1 MPKIAIIGAGIS
13 GLALAYRLEQALDA
27 EVVILEQRPRPGG
40 TIGTERRD
48 GFQVE
53 VGPNGFLDN
62 KPTTLALAREIG
74 LTDQLL
80 TASEAAGKN
89 RYLFLDGKLHRLPH
103 SLFSFLGS
111 DLLSWHGKFGMI
123 AERWRRPRA
132 GNGDESID
140 AFARRRVGPEV
151 ADVFADGLVT
161 GIYAGDPKLLSI
173 RACFPRLVA
182 MEEQHGSVLKGFA
195 HAAKQRRA
203 DARARGEAPPKPG
216 KLWSFKTG
224 LGGLVETLQDRLRAK
239 LLTGV
244 NVRRV
249 GRTNGEGGGWT
260 IAADGQDQWQ
270 ADAVVLTCPAYQ
282 QAGMLHD
289 LDAKLAER
297 VGAIAY
303 NRVAV
308 IALGY
313 RRSEVASANLD
324 AFGYIAPQRTRRD
337 VLGVQYCSSIYAGR
351 APEGAVLMR
360 AMVGGWHRAEVAGWD
375 DDRLLATVRAE
386 LALVLGIRAEPIFH
400 HIVRW
405 DRAIPQYHLGHLER
419 VSWAETRAAAYPGLF
434 LAGNAYKGV
443 ALNDCTEQAEVL
455 AGRLKNFLAS
465 PARR

>member
-13 GLALAYRLEQALDA
+13 GLALAYRLEQAPPDA
-27 EVVILEQRPRPGG
+27 EVIILEQRSRPGG

-62 KPTTLALAREIG
+62 KPTTLALTRDLG
-74 LTDQLL
+74 LGDQLI

-89 RYLFLDGKLHRLPH
+89 RYLFLDGKLHLLPH
-103 SLFSFLGS
+103 SLLSFLGS

-123 AERWRRPRA
+123 AERWRARRA

-140 AFARRRVGPEV
+140 AFARRRAGPEV
-151 ADVFADGLVT
+151 AEVFADGLVT
-161 GIYAGDPKLLSI
+161 GIYAGDPQLLSV
-173 RACFPRLVA
+173 RACFPRLTA
-182 MEEQHGSVLKGFA
+182 MEEQHGSVLRGFA
-195 HAAKQRRA
+195 RVAKQRRA

-216 KLWSFKTG
+216 KLWSLKTG
-224 LGGLVETLQDRLRAK
+224 LGGLIDALQGRLRAK

-249 GRTNGEGGGWT
+249 ARSGEGWA
-260 IAADGQDQWQ
+260 IFADGQDRWN

-289 LDAKLAER
+289 LDAELAER
-297 VGAIAY
+297 IGAIAY

-313 RRSEVASANLD
+313 RRNEATSQKLD
-324 AFGYIAPQRTRRD
+324 SFGYIAPQRTRRD
-337 VLGVQYCSSIYAGR
+337 VLGVQFCSSIYAGR

-375 DDRLLATVRAE
+375 DDRLLAAVRAE
-386 LALVLGIRAEPIFH
+386 LALALGIRAEPIFH
-400 HIVRW
+400 HIARW

-419 VSWAETRAAAYPGLF
+419 VAWAEARAASYPGLF

-443 ALNDCTEQAEVL
+443 ALNDCTEQAELL
-455 AGRLKNFLAS
+455 AGRVKNFLAS
-465 PARR
+465 PAPR